1 MSFGGSVLGMIISIR
16 NNSMAKIRVSKLLKE
31 NQRLISGLK
40 GDLHFKEISEEEIK
54 EIKQEIKKRARLQ
67 RNIRILISIPLIL
80 VLVAISVLVWK
91 GMKKEMHLEEI
102 LQVEQQKIDAQRKY
116 DKYMSEMNIGYD
128 FLAKEQYIA
137 AKFNFDNASQLR
149 PDDYRTRVAIST
161 AFMYDCI
168 KNKVKCDTV
177 NTLLMDL
184 DAKFNGKREVNDLL
198 EYYNENEELF
208 TVTIAK

>member
-40 GDLHFKEISEEEIK
+40 GNLHFKKISEEGIK
-54 EIKQEIKKRARLQ
+54 QIKQEIKRRARLQ

-80 VLVAISVLVWK
+80 VLVAISSLLWIST
-91 GMKKEMHLEEI
+91 KKEMHQEE
-102 LQVEQQKIDAQRKY
+102 LLKVEQQVILNERNY
-116 DKYMSEMNIGYD
+116 NKYMSELNIGYKS
-128 FLAKEQYIA
+128 LAKEQYIA
-137 AKFNFDNASQLR
+137 AKFYFDNASQLR
-149 PDDYRTRVAIST
+149 PNDYRTRVAIST

-177 NTLLMDL
+177 NTLLMNL
-184 DAKFNGKREVNDLL
+184 DARFNGKREVNDLL

-208 TVTIAK
+208 TVTNTK